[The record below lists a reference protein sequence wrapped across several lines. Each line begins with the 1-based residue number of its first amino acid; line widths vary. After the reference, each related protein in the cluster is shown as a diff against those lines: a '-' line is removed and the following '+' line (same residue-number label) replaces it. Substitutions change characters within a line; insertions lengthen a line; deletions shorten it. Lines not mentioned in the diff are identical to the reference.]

1 MRATPTAGAATDPDM
16 HLHLYGRAEARKGRK
31 MGHVTRL
38 LPLGAYRAGTTVV
51 SAPRAPSMRRKIRPV
66 RREFGRESLVAGR
79 GAGLWKALADG
90 HRGMSVL
97 RSDRD
102 DPA

>member
-16 HLHLYGRAEARKGRK
+16 HLHLYGKAEAREGRK
-31 MGHVTRL
+31 TGHVTRL
-38 LPLGAYRAGTTVV
+38 LPLGAYKAGNTAVR
-51 SAPRAPSMRRKIRPV
+51 APRAPSMRRKIRLV
-66 RREFGRESLVAGR
+66 RRESLVAGR
-79 GAGLWKALADG
+79 GDGLWKALADG

-97 RSDRD
+97 RSNRD